1 MADKKLDE
9 NGRWR
14 NISVCFRASEDEVDA
29 INEAVFLSGLTKREY
44 LIRRA
49 LNREVTVVRSP
60 KTYIALKDKMDEII
74 RELHRIKSSGECSD
88 KFLETMKYVTYIYTQ
103 TKED

>member
-44 LIRRA
+44 LIQRA
-49 LNREVTVVRSP
+49 LNREVTVAKSP
-60 KTYIALKDKMDEII
+60 KTYIALKEKMDEII
-74 RELHRIKSSGECSD
+74 HELHRIQSSGDCSE
-88 KFLETMKYVTYIYTQ
+88 KFLETVKYVTYIYTR

>member
-74 RELHRIKSSGECSD
+74 HELHRIKSSGECSD
-88 KFLETMKYVTYIYTQ
+88 KFLETVKYVTYIYTQ

>member
-1 MADKKLDE
+1 MADKKLGED
-9 NGRWR
+9 GRWR

-49 LNREVTVVRSP
+49 LNREVVVVKSP
-60 KTYIALKDKMDEII
+60 KTYIALKEKMDEII
-74 RELHRIKSSGECSD
+74 RELHRLQSSGDCSD
-88 KFLETMKYVTYIYTQ
+88 KFLETVKYVTYIYTQ

>member
-29 INEAVFLSGLTKREY
+29 INEAVHLSGLTKREY

-60 KTYIALKDKMDEII
+60 RTYIALKEKMDEII
-74 RELHRIKSSGECSD
+74 RELKRIESSGECSD
-88 KFLETMKYVTYIYTQ
+88 KFMETIKYVTYIYTQ

>member
-1 MADKKLDE
+1 MADKKLGED
-9 NGRWR
+9 GRWR

-49 LNREVTVVRSP
+49 LNREVVVVKSP
-60 KTYIALKDKMDEII
+60 KTYIALKEKMDEII
-74 RELHRIKSSGECSD
+74 RELHRLQSSSDCSD
-88 KFLETMKYVTYIYTQ
+88 KFLETVKYVTYIYTQ